1 MTNRVGLSSRENQ
14 NFPTTGRHPDRDW
27 MDTKRI
33 RPTWTG
39 NEARNTMDSGIEFT
53 ENRYGPLPLQPGGR
67 KRHAED
73 DTLLRAYADIP
84 DSTRRMPWDGPH
96 KRILFESEDPDS
108 TVSGSDTQEARP
120 GWPPGD
126 MCADSTQYRGPFD
139 DRDREGLRL
148 ISLMLQQR
156 VLKLQRDLEEAK
168 AESQYFR
175 TKRLE
180 NPVVTP
186 NRPRF
191 TSTPVPRYAGGSNW
205 DQYRE
210 VFEAIVCSN
219 GWDEMTAALQLIAHL
234 DGEAL
239 NEALLVPETQRIR
252 PGVLLKTLSAHY
264 ASPGR
269 LAKYKCQFER
279 MTQPP
284 RDDPAAFAIELETLA
299 QKAFVDVDAS
309 VRIQLMHDIF
319 IIGQEHHALRR
330 HLDSV
335 GPDTPISDIVDR
347 CRVWESH
354 EESNSRPMAR
364 HEPTGPRG
372 VFQVTQQIS
381 NEHSRMSTEPD
392 KTPSEFGIL
401 AKRLRQMVQ
410 QPVPENSEMID
421 IEQLLRRL
429 LPVDTEIEETEQPTS
444 EAEGVDDRVSGNV
457 A

>member
-1 MTNRVGLSSRENQ
+1 MTNRSGGQ
-14 NFPTTGRHPDRDW
+14 NFPTTGRPPDRDW

-33 RPTWTG
+33 RPTWMG
-39 NEARNTMDSGIEFT
+39 NEDRNTVDSGIEFT
-53 ENRYGPLPLQPGGR
+53 ENRYGSLPLQPGGR
-67 KRHAED
+67 KRHADD
-73 DTLLRAYADIP
+73 DTLRRAYADIP
-84 DSTRRMPWDGPH
+84 KNTSNMPWDGPH
-96 KRILFESEDPDS
+96 KRILFESEDPES
-108 TVSGSDTQEARP
+108 TLSGSETQEARP
-120 GWPPGD
+120 GWPPDD
-126 MCADSTQYRGPFD
+126 MCADSTRYRGLFD

-148 ISLMLQQR
+148 LSPMFQQK

-168 AESQYFR
+168 AESRYFR
-175 TKRLE
+175 ARRVE
-180 NPVVTP
+180 NPVVAP

-239 NEALLVPETQRIR
+239 NVALLVPEGQRRR

-269 LAKYKCQFER
+269 LAKYKRQFER
-279 MTQPP
+279 MTRPP
-284 RDDPAAFAIELETLA
+284 GDDQAAFAIELETLA
-299 QKAFVDVDAS
+299 RKAFVDVDAP
-309 VRIQLMHDIF
+309 VRLQLVRDRF
-319 IIGQEHHALRR
+319 ITGQEHRALRR

-335 GPDTPISDIVDR
+335 GPDTPISVIVDR

-354 EESNSRPMAR
+354 EERNSRPRAE
-364 HEPTGPRG
+364 HEPTGSRG

-381 NEHSRMSTEPD
+381 DEHSGMSAEPD
-392 KTPSEFGIL
+392 SNSSEFGIL
-401 AKRLRQMVQ
+401 AHRLCEMVQ
-410 QPVPENSEMID
+410 QPVPESSETID
-421 IEQLLRRL
+421 EQLLRRL
-429 LPVDTEIEETEQPTS
+429 LPVDAEIEETEQPTS
-444 EAEGVDDRVSGNV
+444 EAEKVDDRASGNV

>member
-1 MTNRVGLSSRENQ
+1 MELSSRENL
-14 NFPTTGRHPDRDW
+14 NFPTTGRPPDRDW
-27 MDTKRI
+27 MNTKRI
-33 RPTWTG
+33 HPTWMG
-39 NEARNTMDSGIEFT
+39 NEAQNTVDSGIEFT

-84 DSTRRMPWDGPH
+84 DSTRSMPWDGPH

-120 GWPPGD
+120 GWPPED
-126 MCADSTQYRGPFD
+126 MRADLPQYRGSFD
-139 DRDREGLRL
+139 DRDLLMRL
-148 ISLMLQQR
+148 LSSMFQQR

-168 AESQYFR
+168 AESRYFR
-175 TKRLE
+175 AKRLE
-180 NPVVTP
+180 NPVVAP
-186 NRPRF
+186 NQPRF

-219 GWDEMTAALQLIAHL
+219 GWDEMTVALQLIAHL

-239 NEALLVPETQRIR
+239 NVALLVPKAQRIR
-252 PGVLLKTLSAHY
+252 PGVLLKALSAHY

-269 LAKYKCQFER
+269 LAKYKRQFER
-279 MTQPP
+279 MTRPP
-284 RDDPAAFAIELETLA
+284 GNDPAAFAIKLETLA
-299 QKAFVDVDAS
+299 RKAFVDAP
-309 VRIQLMHDIF
+309 VRLQLVRDRF
-319 IIGQEHHALRR
+319 ITGQEHRALRR

-354 EESNSRPMAR
+354 EDRNFGPLSR

-381 NEHSRMSTEPD
+381 DEHSGMSTEPD
-392 KTPSEFGIL
+392 KNSSEFGIL
-401 AKRLRQMVQ
+401 AQRLREMVQ
-410 QPVPENSEMID
+410 QPGPENSEKID
-421 IEQLLRRL
+421 IEHLLRRL
-429 LPVDTEIEETEQPTS
+429 LPVDTDIEETKQPTS
-444 EAEGVDDRVSGNV
+444 EAEGVDDRASGNF